1 MDQSVDGT
9 EARLAARVR
18 LEREARG
25 WSLADL
31 AERAGVAKATIS
43 KIERAE
49 VSPTA
54 TVLARLAAA
63 FDLTFAGLL
72 LRAEGAGERLS
83 RRADQPEW
91 RDPGAGYRRRQ
102 VFRRP
107 DHPLEIVEVELP
119 AGRSV
124 DFPASSYTLIRQAL
138 WMRTGRLVV
147 TEGGERRELGPGD
160 CLAFGPPA
168 PTRLANET
176 NQACSYVVIV
186 IRS

>member
-1 MDQSVDGT
+1 MDQIVDDG
-9 EARLAARVR
+9 EARLAARIR
-18 LEREARG
+18 LERDARG

-54 TVLARLAAA
+54 AVLARLAAA

-72 LRAEGAGERLS
+72 LRAEGEGERLS
-83 RRADQPEW
+83 RRADQPQW
-91 RDPGAGYRRRQ
+91 RDPETDYRRRQ

-124 DFPASSYTLIRQAL
+124 DFPASSYVRVRQAV
-138 WMRTGRLVV
+138 WVRSGRLVV
-147 TEGGERRELGPGD
+147 TEGGERCELAAGD
-160 CLAFGPPA
+160 CLAFGPSA
-168 PTRLANET
+168 PSQIANESDKS
-176 NQACSYVVIV
+176 CSYVVVV

>member
-1 MDQSVDGT
+1 MDHIVDRT
-9 EARLAARVR
+9 ETRLAARIR
-18 LEREARG
+18 LERDARG
-25 WSLADL
+25 WSLAGL

-54 TVLARLAAA
+54 AVLARLAAA

-72 LRAEGAGERLS
+72 LRAEGGGERLS
-83 RRADQPEW
+83 RRADQPLW
-91 RDPGAGYRRRQ
+91 RDPKTGYRRRQ

-107 DHPLEIVEVELP
+107 DHPLEIVEAELP

-124 DFPASSYTLIRQAL
+124 DFPASSYVLIRQAL
-138 WMRTGRLVV
+138 WVRSGRLAV
-147 TEGGERRELGPGD
+147 TEGGERRELAAGD
-160 CLAFGPPA
+160 CLAFGPPT
-168 PTRLANET
+168 PTRLANES